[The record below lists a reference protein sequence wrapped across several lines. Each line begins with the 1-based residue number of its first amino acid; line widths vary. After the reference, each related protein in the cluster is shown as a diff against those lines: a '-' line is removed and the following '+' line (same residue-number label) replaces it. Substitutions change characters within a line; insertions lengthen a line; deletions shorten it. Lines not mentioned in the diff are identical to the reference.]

1 MKKAAIVKLFNDF
14 ESLVNHTED
23 GIEFWFA
30 RDLQHLLGYMEW
42 RNFQKITAKAKIAC
56 KNTGDDLDDHFLDAS
71 RTVIIGSGVER
82 AINDVMLTRYACYL
96 IAQNGDSK
104 KEEVAFAQSYFATK
118 ARKAELIEQ
127 RIQDIERLKAREKL
141 ATSESELSQLIYD
154 RTGEN
159 FAIIRSRGDKALFN
173 KSTQEMKDK
182 LGVPKGRPL
191 ADFLENV
198 LVRGKAFATEITVFN
213 TKEQDLKTV
222 GDISD
227 EHITN
232 NSEVRD
238 LLVKRG
244 IVPENL
250 PSQEDIKK
258 LERRVK
264 SQDKKSFKDKGKLK

>member
-1 MKKAAIVKLFNDF
+1 MKKAAIIKLFNDF
-14 ESLVNHTED
+14 ESLVNKTAD
-23 GIEFWFA
+23 NIEFWFA

-56 KNTGDDLDDHFLDAS
+56 ENTGDEIDDHFLDAS
-71 RTVIIGSGVER
+71 RKVIIGSGVER
-82 AINDVMLTRYACYL
+82 AIDDVMLTRYACYL

-154 RTGEN
+154 RTGDN

-173 KSTQEMKDK
+173 QSTQEMKDK

-222 GDISD
+222 VDISD

-232 NSEVRD
+232 NSEVRG
-238 LLVKRG
+238 LLLKRG

-250 PSQEDIKK
+250 PPQEDIKK
-258 LERRVK
+258 LERRVN
-264 SQDKKSFKDKGKLK
+264 SQDKKSFKDKGKLT

>member
-1 MKKAAIVKLFNDF
+1 MKKAAIIKLFNDF
-14 ESLVNHTED
+14 ESLVNKTAD
-23 GIEFWFA
+23 NIEFWFA

-56 KNTGDDLDDHFLDAS
+56 ENTGDEIDDHFLDAS
-71 RTVIIGSGVER
+71 RKVTIGSGVER
-82 AINDVMLTRYACYL
+82 AIDDVMLTRYACYL

-154 RTGEN
+154 RTGDN

-173 KSTQEMKDK
+173 QSTQEMKDK

-222 GDISD
+222 VDISD

-232 NSEVRD
+232 NSEVRG
-238 LLVKRG
+238 LLLKRG

-250 PSQEDIKK
+250 PPQEDIKK
-258 LERRVK
+258 LERRVN
-264 SQDKKSFKDKGKLK
+264 SQDKKSFKDKEKLT

>member
-1 MKKAAIVKLFNDF
+1 MKKAAIIKLFNDF
-14 ESLVNHTED
+14 ESLVNKTAD
-23 GIEFWFA
+23 NTAFWFA

-56 KNTGDDLDDHFLDAS
+56 KNTGDEIDDHFLDAS
-71 RTVIIGSGVER
+71 RKVTIGSGVER
-82 AINDVMLTRYACYL
+82 AIDDVMLTRYACYL

-173 KSTQEMKDK
+173 KSTQEMKDT

-213 TKEQDLKTV
+213 TKEQDFKTV
-222 GDISD
+222 VDISD

-232 NSEVRD
+232 NSEVRG
-238 LLVKRG
+238 LLLKRG

-250 PSQEDIKK
+250 PPQEDIKK
-258 LERRVK
+258 LERRVN
-264 SQDKKSFKDKGKLK
+264 SQDKKSFKEKDKLT

>member
-30 RDLQHLLGYMEW
+30 RDLQHLLGYTEW

-56 KNTGDDLDDHFLDAS
+56 ENTGDEIDDHFLDAS
-71 RTVIIGSGVER
+71 RKVIIGSKVER
-82 AINDVMLTRYACYL
+82 TIDDVMLTRYACYL

-141 ATSESELSQLIYD
+141 ATSERELSQLIYD

-213 TKEQDLKTV
+213 TKEQDLNTV
-222 GDISD
+222 RDISD
-227 EHITN
+227 EHIIN

-238 LLVKRG
+238 LLLKRG

-250 PSQEDIKK
+250 PPQEDIKK
-258 LERRVK
+258 LKRRVK

>member
-1 MKKAAIVKLFNDF
+1 MKKAAIIKLFNDF
-14 ESLVNHTED
+14 ESLVNKTAD
-23 GIEFWFA
+23 NIEFWFA

-56 KNTGDDLDDHFLDAS
+56 ENTGDEIDDHFLDAS
-71 RTVIIGSGVER
+71 RKVTIGSGVER
-82 AINDVMLTRYACYL
+82 AIDDVMLTRYACYL

-154 RTGEN
+154 RTGDN

-173 KSTQEMKDK
+173 QSTQEMKDK

-232 NSEVRD
+232 NSEVRG
-238 LLVKRG
+238 LLLKRG

-250 PSQEDIKK
+250 PPQEDIKK
-258 LERRVK
+258 LERRVNR
-264 SQDKKSFKDKGKLK
+264 QDKKSFKDKRKLT

>member
-1 MKKAAIVKLFNDF
+1 MKKAAIIKLFNDF
-14 ESLVNHTED
+14 ESLVNKTAD
-23 GIEFWFA
+23 NIEFWFA

-56 KNTGDDLDDHFLDAS
+56 ENTGDEIDDHFLDAS
-71 RTVIIGSGVER
+71 RKVTIGSGVER
-82 AINDVMLTRYACYL
+82 AIDDVMLTRYACYL

-154 RTGEN
+154 RTGDN

-173 KSTQEMKDK
+173 QSTQEMKDK

-222 GDISD
+222 VDISD

-232 NSEVRD
+232 NSEVRG
-238 LLVKRG
+238 LLLKRG

-250 PSQEDIKK
+250 PPQEDIKK
-258 LERRVK
+258 LERRVN
-264 SQDKKSFKDKGKLK
+264 SQDKKSFKDKGKLT

>member
-56 KNTGDDLDDHFLDAS
+56 ENTGDETDDHFLDAS
-71 RTVIIGSGVER
+71 RKVIIGSGVER
-82 AINDVMLTRYACYL
+82 AIDDVMLTRYACYL

-141 ATSESELSQLIYD
+141 ATSESELSQSIYD

-222 GDISD
+222 GDISG

-238 LLVKRG
+238 LLLKRG

-250 PSQEDIKK
+250 PPQEDIKK

>member
-1 MKKAAIVKLFNDF
+1 MKKAAIIKLFNDF
-14 ESLVNHTED
+14 ESLVNRTAD

-30 RDLQHLLGYMEW
+30 RDLQYLLGYTEW
-42 RNFQKITAKAKIAC
+42 RNFQKIIAKAKIAC
-56 KNTGDDLDDHFLDAS
+56 KHTGDEVDDHFLDAS
-71 RTVIIGSGVER
+71 RKVRIGSGVER
-82 AINDVMLTRYACYL
+82 AIDDVMLTRYACYL
-96 IAQNGDSK
+96 VAQNGDSK

-127 RIQDIERLKAREKL
+127 RLQDIERLKAREKL

-159 FAIIRSRGDKALFN
+159 FAIIRSRGDQALFS
-173 KSTQEMKDK
+173 KTTQEMKDQ

-213 TKEQDLKTV
+213 TKDQDLNTV
-222 GDISD
+222 GDISE

-238 LLVKRG
+238 LLLKRG

-250 PSQEDIKK
+250 PPQEDIKK
-258 LERRVK
+258 LERRVN
-264 SQDKKSFKDKGKLK
+264 SQNKKSFKDKGKLK